1 MFFNTAKTIVL
12 ISGMTALFVGVGNL
26 LGGYSGMVT
35 AGIMALAMNGFA
47 YFFSDRMILSM
58 YRAKPLDRQQYGY
71 IYTIVEDLARRIGI
85 PMPRLY
91 LVPSPIANAFATG
104 RNPSHAA
111 VAVTTGILDILDTDE
126 LTGVLAHELSH
137 VKNRDILIGSVA
149 ATLATG
155 ISYLAYMLRSA
166 AMMGNYQ
173 SNNDGQRRRNPLAL
187 LIAGTLL
194 PMAATLIQLAISRSR
209 EFQADESGA
218 LTTHDP
224 LALAGALEKLEQASM
239 RGQAATDERYE
250 PTSALGIV
258 KPFTRGTLLSLFATH
273 PPMEQRIARL
283 RILHQQRIT
292 K

>member
-12 ISGMTALFVGVGNL
+12 ISSMTALFVAVGNL
-26 LGGYSGMVT
+26 LGGYNGMVT
-35 AGIMALAMNGFA
+35 AGIMALVMNGFA
-47 YFFSDRMILSM
+47 YFFSDRMILAM
-58 YRAKPLDRQQYGY
+58 YRAKPLDKQYYGH
-71 IYTIVEDLARRIGI
+71 IYTIVHELTQRMDI

-91 LVPSPIANAFATG
+91 LVPSSIANAFATG

-111 VAVTTGILDILDTDE
+111 VALTTGILDILDTDE

-155 ISYLAYMLRSA
+155 ISYLAYMLRTA
-166 AMMGNYQ
+166 AMWGTSY
-173 SNNDGQRRRNPLAL
+173 SNNEQRRRNPLIL
-187 LIAGTLL
+187 LIVGTLL
-194 PMAATLIQLAISRSR
+194 PIAATLIQLAISRSR

-224 LALAGALEKLEQASM
+224 LSLASALEKLDQAS
-239 RGQAATDERYE
+239 RYAQATTDERYE

-258 KPFTRGTLLSLFATH
+258 KPFTRGTLLTLFATH

-283 RILHQQRIT
+283 RVLYQQRIT

>member
-1 MFFNTAKTIVL
+1 MFFNTAKTIML
-12 ISGMTALFVGVGNL
+12 ITGMTALFVAVGNL
-26 LGGYSGMVT
+26 LGGYNGMVT

-58 YRAKPLDRQQYGY
+58 YRAKQLDQQQYGY
-71 IYTIVEDLARRIGI
+71 IYTIVQELTQRMQI

-91 LVPSPIANAFATG
+91 LVTSPIANAFATG

-111 VAVTTGILDILDTDE
+111 VAVTTGILDILDNDE

-166 AMMGNYQ
+166 AMWGTSYTRDNEQ
-173 SNNDGQRRRNPLAL
+173 QRRNPLVL
-187 LIAGTLL
+187 LIAGMLL
-194 PMAATLIQLAISRSR
+194 PIAATLIQLAISRSR

-218 LTTHDP
+218 FITHDP
-224 LALAGALEKLEQASM
+224 LALAGALEKLQQASL

-258 KPFTRGTLLSLFATH
+258 KPFTRGTLLALFATH

>member
-12 ISGMTALFVGVGNL
+12 ISVLTALFVGIGNM
-26 LGGYSGMVT
+26 LGGYGGMVT
-35 AGIMALAMNGFA
+35 AGMMALIMNGFA

-58 YRAKPLDRQQYGY
+58 YRAQLLDRQQHAD
-71 IYTIVEDLARRIGI
+71 IYAMVQELTQRMNI

-91 LVPSPIANAFATG
+91 LVSSPIANAFATG
-104 RNPSHAA
+104 RNPSNAA
-111 VAVTTGILDILDTDE
+111 VAVTSGILSILDADE
-126 LTGVLAHELSH
+126 LRGVLAHELSH
-137 VKNRDILIGSVA
+137 VKNRDILIGSIA

-155 ISYLAYMLRSA
+155 ISYIAYMLRTA
-166 AMMGNYQ
+166 AMWGSYQ
-173 SNNDGQRRRNPLAL
+173 SDDSQRRRNPLAL
-187 LIAGTLL
+187 LIVGMLL
-194 PMAATLIQLAISRSR
+194 PMAATLIQLAVSRSR

-224 LALAGALEKLEQASM
+224 LALASALEKLQQASIH
-239 RGQAATDERYE
+239 GQAATDERYE